1 MHFTL
6 TGRGSAEHTD
16 HPIRT
21 KEPLSADKK
30 LMEPITLIAKSPG
43 KGIAPSAHVPV
54 QDHCTPITSVA
65 AIFDVDGVIADTARF
80 HTSSWARLTGE
91 EGLPFDSAAQD
102 ALRGLSREDSL
113 RHILGDRKV
122 SSTRFAELLARKNA
136 YYLAAVESLTA
147 SDVLPGV
154 GRLIRGLREL
164 GLKIAAVSASRNARL
179 VLTRLG
185 ISEQLGC
192 IVDGN
197 DQDRDPAGR
206 MRFRMAADLLGVSP
220 SGCIVFED
228 AASAIRLAQDAG
240 MKTVSLGISPELSVA
255 DLAFESLCGV
265 DAQIILKWLKI
276 EPPTPPLR
284 QAAAV
289 SLVARP

>member
-1 MHFTL
+1 
-6 TGRGSAEHTD
+6 
-16 HPIRT
+16 
-21 KEPLSADKK
+21 
-30 LMEPITLIAKSPG
+30 MEPTTLIAESSG
-43 KGIAPSAHVPV
+43 KGIAPSPPGPV
-54 QDHCTPITSVA
+54 RAPCTPISSAA

-80 HTSSWARLTGE
+80 HTSAWARLTGE
-91 EGLPFDSAAQD
+91 EGLPFDTVAQD
-102 ALRGLSREDSL
+102 ALRGLSRENSL

-122 SSTRFAELLARKNA
+122 SPARFAELLARKNA

-154 GRLIRGLREL
+154 GPLIRGLREL

-185 ISEQLGC
+185 ISDQLDC

-197 DQDRDPAGR
+197 DQERDPAGR
-206 MRFRMAADLLGVSP
+206 MRFRLAADLLGVPP

-240 MKTVSLGISPELSVA
+240 IKTVSLGISPELSVA
-255 DLAFESLCGV
+255 NLAFESLCGV

-276 EPPTPPLR
+276 
-284 QAAAV
+284 
-289 SLVARP
+289 